1 MDKVSPELA
10 QEVLRLMIQDGVT
23 LTGDLNQC
31 ERAVGAWVRKVGAA
45 TLEAHLAGKKTT
57 VAKLTEV
64 VLRDVRDRQP
74 GHGGS
79 GVVVPGCGG
88 VLQGSRAACAIG

>member
-45 TLEAHLAGKKTT
+45 TLEAHLAGKKTAT
-57 VAKLTEV
+57 KARSGGAGAE
-64 VLRDVRDRQP
+64 P
-74 GHGGS
+74 GS
-79 GVVVPGCGG
+79 G
-88 VLQGSRAACAIG
+88 S